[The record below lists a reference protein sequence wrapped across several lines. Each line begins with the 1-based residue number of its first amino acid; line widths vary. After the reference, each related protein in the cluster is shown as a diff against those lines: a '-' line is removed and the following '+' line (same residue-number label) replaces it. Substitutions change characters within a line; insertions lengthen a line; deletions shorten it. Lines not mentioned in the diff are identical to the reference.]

1 MYLWCVFCVQVGAM
15 KTAPAMKTMA
25 PAMTNEVRNA
35 CLLQIIPN
43 CAFSLLLG
51 CFSVLLCQ
59 FRQFSCGFR
68 LFWKFRQAWLK
79 TTYWSLKAENGIFG
93 QIQIGWNLVLTIIC
107 PKRNLWT
114 NSNCPQ
120 IPFWPLLAQNG
131 IFGHFKLSKNSVL
144 RL

>member
-15 KTAPAMKTMA
+15 KTVPAMKTVA

-35 CLLQIIPN
+35 CVLQIIPN

-51 CFSVLLCQ
+51 CFSALLCQ

-68 LFWKFRQAWLK
+68 LFWKFSQAWLK
-79 TTYWSLKAENGIFG
+79 TKYWSLKAQNRIFG

-107 PKRNLWT
+107 PKRNFWT

>member
-1 MYLWCVFCVQVGAM
+1 
-15 KTAPAMKTMA
+15 
-25 PAMTNEVRNA
+25 
-35 CLLQIIPN
+35 
-43 CAFSLLLG
+43 
-51 CFSVLLCQ
+51 
-59 FRQFSCGFR
+59 
-68 LFWKFRQAWLK
+68 
-79 TTYWSLKAENGIFG
+79 
-93 QIQIGWNLVLTIIC
+93 LTIIC